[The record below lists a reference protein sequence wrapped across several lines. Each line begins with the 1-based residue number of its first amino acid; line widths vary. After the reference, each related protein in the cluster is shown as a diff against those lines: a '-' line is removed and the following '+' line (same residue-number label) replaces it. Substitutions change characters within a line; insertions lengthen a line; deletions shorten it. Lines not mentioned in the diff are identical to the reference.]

1 MDASAPTP
9 EPTAAAPPP
18 VFFRAGKKKRAFRQR
33 AEETDA
39 EPAAQTDSW
48 ATINTSSDATAT
60 GQTAASTTEPA
71 VSGTVATAT
80 TAGPTAK
87 REEDKEGGGLSV
99 TEVLRLRNAKKHRL
113 GGVAFRAGDV
123 SSPTPQ
129 NAEQAM
135 VLHDSGSGGAEVQ
148 EAAILG
154 GVAKR
159 FAPQTGMVG
168 ELVNKHMEEYIESE
182 LARRK
187 RLAAE
192 HRAQHEG
199 GQNGGS
205 SSSNAMTNSMPNL
218 LAADPTLSVGGGKVE
233 SQRALHGKLMEIDLG
248 EEARARNIAETE
260 RARRRLEGQ
269 ILEEEEDADG
279 RRKKVRLGPDGKP
292 WRSRNRRDSDA
303 LKRDQQVEEFLR
315 ENRLDVY
322 DVPSDQPEYA
332 TNMED
337 DEMAADDRIAE
348 EFRRDFMD
356 AMSQRHRRR
365 RPAVNATARPSA
377 RNQDAEILKGPKLGG
392 SRNAR
397 AAMREKLLREQEQ
410 SKRR

>member
-1 MDASAPTP
+1 MK
-9 EPTAAAPPP
+9 AAA
-18 VFFRAGKKKRAFRQR
+18 
-33 AEETDA
+33 D
-39 EPAAQTDSW
+39 
-48 ATINTSSDATAT
+48 
-60 GQTAASTTEPA
+60 
-71 VSGTVATAT
+71 
-80 TAGPTAK
+80 
-87 REEDKEGGGLSV
+87 
-99 TEVLRLRNAKKHRL
+99 
-113 GGVAFRAGDV
+113 
-123 SSPTPQ
+123 
-129 NAEQAM
+129 QA
-135 VLHDSGSGGAEVQ
+135 
-148 EAAILG
+148 
-154 GVAKR
+154 R
-159 FAPQTGMVG
+159 
-168 ELVNKHMEEYIESE
+168 EEYIESE

-192 HRAQHEG
+192 HRAQEEG
-199 GQNGGS
+199 GQNSNSNGMATSGG
-205 SSSNAMTNSMPNL
+205 MTNL

-315 ENRLDVY
+315 ENRRKFYVYAVMVITSFCFANCGFCATVDVY

-332 TNMED
+332 TNMDD

-365 RPAVNATARPSA
+365 RPAVNASTRPTA